1 MLRKAACV
9 LFGVVAGVLA
19 NIFGSWADMSRRE
32 SQSLLGPKMIA
43 RSEVS
48 SVQSTIVSVLVV
60 VLIALVSASIL
71 AVVAKRRTG

>member
-1 MLRKAACV
+1 MFRKAAYV

-19 NIFGSWADMSRRE
+19 NIFGSWADMSHRE
-32 SQSLLGPKMIA
+32 SQNLLGPKMIA

-48 SVQSTIVSVLVV
+48 SVQSIIVSVLVV
-60 VLIALVSASIL
+60 ILIALVSASIL